1 METKCAAFW
10 HHTNIR
16 NDNRVFPCCR
26 FKEAVSTFDGNI
38 QPILFSEAYDKLRE
52 KSSNNIPITGCEK
65 CYYEESLG
73 KESLRQKF
81 NKEYDT
87 ETVSLEFLEIG
98 FDNICNL
105 TCDGCWAEFSSA
117 WSIKLNPD
125 APKNSHIR
133 SIDDI
138 TDLPSTINKILFLGG
153 EPLMTNRHKRLLNM
167 VADPSGTEVV
177 YNTNGTFM
185 LTVDVIELLRKFK
198 SVEFIVSID
207 GFGKLN
213 EQVRHGSDWGDII
226 EFLSQ
231 LRQLNFKTIIHTVI
245 HRNNWHGLKDLEGL
259 VRHLGVDWTTNVLTY
274 PKHLDITTVEDR
286 KACRDFIA
294 ELKIPNK
301 EYILKHLDKEIA

>member
-16 NDNRVFPCCR
+16 SDNRVFPCCR
-26 FKEAVSTFDGNI
+26 FKDPVDTFDGDVS
-38 QPILFSEAYDKLRE
+38 PILFSNSYENLRE
-52 KSSNNIPITGCEK
+52 QSNNNVPIAGCEK

-133 SIDDI
+133 SIEDI
-138 TDLPSTINKILFLGG
+138 TDLPPTINKILFLGG
-153 EPLMTNRHKRLLNM
+153 EPLMTNRHKRLLKM
-167 VADPSGTEVV
+167 VANPAFTEVV

-185 LTVDVIELLRKFK
+185 LTIDVIELLRKFK

-213 EQVRHGSDWGDII
+213 EQVRQGSNWSDII
-226 EFLSQ
+226 EFLTQ
-231 LRQLNFKTIIHTVI
+231 LRQLDFKTTIHTVI
-245 HRNNWHGLKDLEGL
+245 HRNNWHGLKDLESMI
-259 VRHLGVDWTTNVLTY
+259 RHLGVDWTTNVLTY
-274 PKHLDITTVEDR
+274 PKHLDIITVEDR
-286 KACRDFIA
+286 AACKNLIA
-294 ELKIPNK
+294 ELNIPNK
-301 EYILKHLDKEIA
+301 EYILKHLDKE